1 VSPRV
6 HQLLSGA
13 GPFDAITTEALG
25 YRDTLAAR
33 GIEGEVFASSMDPA
47 IGGRVRNMAEL
58 DRQRRDDDLLVVHVS
73 AYARELER
81 ALDLP
86 NRRLLLYHNITP
98 SRFLWAHDPY
108 VAMVCALGR
117 DRLRRYA
124 GRVDG
129 AVAASEFSA
138 RDLAAAGFDG
148 ARGEL
153 NLYRADRARLG
164 APAPAHDGDPD
175 APMVLFVG
183 RLSHNKRQDR
193 IIKAFALYRREHAP
207 GARLVLAGSAGRGTY
222 GEFLAGLADELGVAD
237 AVTLTGPISQEEL
250 NAHYAAADVF
260 LCLSEHEGFCL
271 PLLEA
276 MHHGVPIVAASR
288 ASVPEVAG
296 DAGVMLDDASL
307 PVVAEALD
315 VVVRDG
321 ALRAELR
328 SRGLRRLETQFS
340 PERHEAALSRIITP
354 LI

>member
-1 VSPRV
+1 VSARV

-25 YRDTLAAR
+25 YRDTLAAQ
-33 GIEGEVFASSMDPA
+33 GIGGEVFASAMDPA
-47 IGGRVRNMAEL
+47 IGDRVRGMAEFG
-58 DRQRRDDDLLVVHVS
+58 RHRRDDDLLVVHVS

-98 SRFLWAHDPY
+98 PRFLWAHDPY

-124 GRVDG
+124 GRVAA
-129 AVAASEFSA
+129 AVAASGFSA
-138 RDLAAAGFDG
+138 RDLAEAGFDD

-153 NLYRADRARLG
+153 NLYRADRGRLG
-164 APAPAHDGDPD
+164 APAPAHDADPD
-175 APMVLFVG
+175 APSVLFVG

-193 IIKAFALYRREHAP
+193 IVKAFALYRREHAP

-222 GEFLAGLADELGVAD
+222 GDFLAGLAAELGVAD
-237 AVTLTGPISQEEL
+237 AVTLTGPISQDEL
-250 NAHYAAADVF
+250 NARYAAADVF

-276 MHHGVPIVAASR
+276 MHHGVPIVAAAR
-288 ASVPEVAG
+288 ASVPEVTG
-296 DAGVMLDDASL
+296 DAGVVLDDVSL
-307 PVVAEALD
+307 PVIAEALD
-315 VVVRDG
+315 VVVRDE

-328 SRGLRRLETQFS
+328 SRGLRRLETQFTA
-340 PERHEAALSRIITP
+340 ERHEAALSAIITP
-354 LI
+354 LL